1 MDAPSRNRSVNHGSA
16 RLLVF
21 HTIRCRASG
30 PAASLFRSFGS
41 LAPPNVANIPVR
53 HGRAEDPPS
62 RLTIQKL
69 FPCRTRGVVA
79 TIYRMAT
86 PRRIITRTAWRLAG
100 RYWTSEEK
108 YTAWLLILSVV
119 LLNLGNVY
127 VGVRINEWNRAF
139 YNALQAFDAHELFRQ
154 IGIFAILVACAVACS
169 VSALYLNQWLQIRW
183 RRWLT
188 LRHLS
193 AWLANRAYY
202 KLQLGTDADNPDQ
215 RIAEDLNQFTG
226 YILTLSV
233 GLISSFVSLLSFL
246 TILWGLS
253 GTANIPLGSLGS
265 IQIPGYL
272 VWAALIYAGL
282 GTWLAVSIGRPLV
295 ALNSARQRFEADFR
309 YSLVHLRQNAES
321 VALYGGEPVELA
333 LFDERFRAVFANFR
347 QIMGQ
352 QIRLSAFTQTYAQV
366 GLIFPVIVVSPRYFT
381 RQILL
386 GGLFQAVNAFSYVQN
401 ALSFIIN
408 SYNDI
413 ATWEAVTERLGE
425 FDERLDSIS
434 QSVRAPQSIMIIRR
448 KGTGGVA
455 VDHLDL
461 DLPDGTPL
469 LRGVTFTVERG
480 GSLLIVGPSGSG
492 KTTLLRAIAGIW
504 PFGHGRI
511 RLTKGQIAF
520 VPQRPYLPLGTLAE
534 AVLYPRDQKVSV
546 PAGLP
551 QVLEQVRLDR
561 LVADLNKVDNWSE
574 RLSLGEQQ
582 GLAFARILLSKPALI
597 FLDEASSALDDDAKK
612 RMFGLL
618 RDASW
623 QPTIVSVGHS
633 EAERKFL
640 PKSIDLAEFKPH
652 QPVPAKR

>member
-1 MDAPSRNRSVNHGSA
+1 
-16 RLLVF
+16 
-21 HTIRCRASG
+21 
-30 PAASLFRSFGS
+30 
-41 LAPPNVANIPVR
+41 
-53 HGRAEDPPS
+53 
-62 RLTIQKL
+62 
-69 FPCRTRGVVA
+69 
-79 TIYRMAT
+79 MAT
-86 PRRIITRTAWRLAG
+86 PRTIITRTAGRLAG

-108 YTAWLLILSVV
+108 FSAWGLILSVIA
-119 LLNLGNVY
+119 LNLGNVY

-139 YNALQAFDAHELFRQ
+139 YNALQAFDAPELFHQ
-154 IGIFAILVACAVACS
+154 IGIFAILVACAVICS

-193 AWLANRAYY
+193 AWLADRAYY

-215 RIAEDLNQFTG
+215 RISEDLNQFTG
-226 YILTLSV
+226 YVLTLSV

-246 TILWGLS
+246 AILWGLS
-253 GTANIPLGSLGS
+253 GTANIPLGSFGRVS
-265 IQIPGYL
+265 IPGYL

-282 GTWLAVSIGRPLV
+282 GTWLAVTIGRPLV

-309 YSLVHLRQNAES
+309 FSLVHLRQHAES

-347 QIMGQ
+347 QIMRQ
-352 QIRLSAFTQTYAQV
+352 QVRLSAFTQTYAQV
-366 GLIFPVIVVSPRYFT
+366 GLIFPVIVVSPRYFA

-413 ATWEAVTERLGE
+413 ATWEAVTQRLGE
-425 FDERLDSIS
+425 FDQRLDSIHE
-434 QSVRAPQSIMIIRR
+434 SVKAQQSISIRR
-448 KGTGGVA
+448 KGAGGVA
-455 VDHLDL
+455 VENLDL

-469 LRGVTFTVERG
+469 LRGVSFTVERG
-480 GSLLIVGPSGSG
+480 GALLIIGPSGSG

-511 RLTKGQIAF
+511 RLTKGPIAF
-520 VPQRPYLPLGTLAE
+520 VPQRPYLPLGTLAD

-546 PAGLP
+546 PVGLP
-551 QVLEQVRLDR
+551 QVLEQVGLHR
-561 LVADLNKVDNWSE
+561 LVADLDKVDNWSE

-612 RMFGLL
+612 HLFGLL

-623 QPTIVSVGHS
+623 RPTIVSVGHS
-633 EAERKFL
+633 EMEHKLIPNCF
-640 PKSIDLAEFKPH
+640 DLADFRPRE
-652 QPVPAKR
+652 PVAAKR

>member
-1 MDAPSRNRSVNHGSA
+1 
-16 RLLVF
+16 
-21 HTIRCRASG
+21 
-30 PAASLFRSFGS
+30 
-41 LAPPNVANIPVR
+41 
-53 HGRAEDPPS
+53 
-62 RLTIQKL
+62 
-69 FPCRTRGVVA
+69 
-79 TIYRMAT
+79 MAT

>member
-1 MDAPSRNRSVNHGSA
+1 
-16 RLLVF
+16 
-21 HTIRCRASG
+21 
-30 PAASLFRSFGS
+30 
-41 LAPPNVANIPVR
+41 
-53 HGRAEDPPS
+53 
-62 RLTIQKL
+62 
-69 FPCRTRGVVA
+69 
-79 TIYRMAT
+79 MAT

-108 YTAWLLILSVV
+108 ISAWALISSVIA
-119 LLNLGNVY
+119 LNLGNVY

-193 AWLANRAYY
+193 AWLADRAYY
-202 KLQLGTDADNPDQ
+202 KLQLGSDADNPDQ
-215 RIAEDLNQFTG
+215 RISEDLNQFTG
-226 YILTLSV
+226 YVLTLSV

-246 TILWGLS
+246 AILWGLS
-253 GTANIPLGSLGS
+253 GTATIPLGSLGKVS
-265 IQIPGYL
+265 IPGYL

-282 GTWLAVSIGRPLV
+282 GTWLAVTIGRPLV

-309 YSLVHLRQNAES
+309 FSLVHLRQHAEG

-347 QIMGQ
+347 QIMRQ
-352 QIRLSAFTQTYAQV
+352 QVRLSAFTQTYAQV
-366 GLIFPVIVVSPRYFT
+366 GLIFPVIVVSPRYFA

-413 ATWEAVTERLGE
+413 ATWEAVTQRLGE
-425 FDERLDSIS
+425 FDQRLDSIHE
-434 QSVRAPQSIMIIRR
+434 SVKAQQSISIRR
-448 KGTGGVA
+448 KGNGGVA
-455 VDHLDL
+455 VENLDL

-469 LRGVTFTVERG
+469 LRGVSFSVERG
-480 GSLLIVGPSGSG
+480 GALLIIGPSGSG

-504 PFGHGRI
+504 PFGRGRI
-511 RLTKGQIAF
+511 RLTKGPIAF
-520 VPQRPYLPLGTLAE
+520 VPQRPYLPLGTLAD

-546 PAGLP
+546 PVGLP
-551 QVLEQVRLDR
+551 QVLQQVGLHRLAGSLD
-561 LVADLNKVDNWSE
+561 KVDNWSE

-582 GLAFARILLSKPALI
+582 GLAFARILLSKPALV

-612 RMFGLL
+612 IMFGLL

-623 QPTIVSVGHS
+623 RPTIVSVGHS
-633 EAERKFL
+633 ETEHKLIPNCF
-640 PKSIDLAEFKPH
+640 DLADFRPH
-652 QPVPAKR
+652 QPVPTKQ

>member
-1 MDAPSRNRSVNHGSA
+1 M
-16 RLLVF
+16 
-21 HTIRCRASG
+21 
-30 PAASLFRSFGS
+30 
-41 LAPPNVANIPVR
+41 
-53 HGRAEDPPS
+53 E
-62 RLTIQKL
+62 
-69 FPCRTRGVVA
+69 
-79 TIYRMAT
+79 T

-100 RYWTSEEK
+100 RYWNSEEK
-108 YTAWLLILSVV
+108 YTAWGLILSVI

-139 YNALQAFDAHELFRQ
+139 YNALQAFDARELFRQ
-154 IGIFAILVACAVACS
+154 IGIFAILVSCAVACS

-188 LRHLS
+188 IRHLS
-193 AWLANRAYY
+193 AWLADRAYY
-202 KLQLGTDADNPDQ
+202 KLQLGSDADNPDQ
-215 RIAEDLNQFTG
+215 RISDDLNQFTG
-226 YILTLSV
+226 YVLTLSV

-253 GTANIPLGSLGS
+253 GTATIPLGPLGKVP
-265 IQIPGYL
+265 IPGYL
-272 VWAALIYAGL
+272 VWSALIYAGL
-282 GTWLAVSIGRPLV
+282 GTWLAVNIGRPLV

-309 YSLVHLRQNAES
+309 FSLVHLRQHAES

-333 LFDERFRAVFANFR
+333 LFAERFRAVFANFR

-366 GLIFPVIVVSPRYFT
+366 GLIFPVIVVSPRYFS

-413 ATWEAVTERLGE
+413 ATWEAVTQRLGE
-425 FDERLDSIS
+425 FDERLDSIHE
-434 QSVRAPQSIMIIRR
+434 SVRAPQSIMIRR
-448 KGTGGVA
+448 KGEGGVA

-469 LRGVTFTVERG
+469 LRGVNFTVERG
-480 GSLLIVGPSGSG
+480 GSLLIIGPSGSG

-504 PFGHGRI
+504 PFGRGRI
-511 RLTKGQIAF
+511 RLTKGPIAF
-520 VPQRPYLPLGTLAE
+520 VPQRPYLPLGTLAD

-546 PAGLP
+546 PVELP
-551 QVLEQVRLDR
+551 QVLVQVGLDR
-561 LVADLNKVDNWSE
+561 LVHDLDKVENWSE

-582 GLAFARILLSKPALI
+582 GLAFARILLLKPALI
-597 FLDEASSALDDDAKK
+597 FLDEASSALDDTAKQ
-612 RMFGLL
+612 RLFGLL
-618 RDASW
+618 RDLSW
-623 QPTIVSVGHS
+623 RPTIVSVGHS
-633 EAERKFL
+633 EMERKFYTN
-640 PKSIDLAEFKPH
+640 SIDLAEFKPH
-652 QPVPAKR
+652 QPAAAKR

>member
-62 RLTIQKL
+62 RLTLEKL

>member
-1 MDAPSRNRSVNHGSA
+1 MGDSISA
-16 RLLVF
+16 TDIGYVGQVGAHSGAANVGVQPNAFLREAGQVF
-21 HTIRCRASG
+21 REPRPT
-30 PAASLFRSFGS
+30 
-41 LAPPNVANIPVR
+41 R
-53 HGRAEDPPS
+53 HGRTFPS
-62 RLTIQKL
+62 APKKL
-69 FPCRTRGVVA
+69 FPCGTRGVVA
-79 TIYRMAT
+79 TISGMAT

-347 QIMGQ
+347 QIMKQ

-434 QSVRAPQSIMIIRR
+434 ESVRAPQSIMIIRR

-546 PAGLP
+546 PVGLP
-551 QVLEQVRLDR
+551 QVLEQVGLDR

>member
-1 MDAPSRNRSVNHGSA
+1 MGPLTR
-16 RLLVF
+16 F
-21 HTIRCRASG
+21 RCRSALRS
-30 PAASLFRSFGS
+30 AEIFQVFRE
-41 LAPPNVANIPVR
+41 PRPTR
-53 HGRAEDPPS
+53 HGRTFPS
-62 RLTIQKL
+62 APKKL
-69 FPCRTRGVVA
+69 FPCGTRGVVA
-79 TIYRMAT
+79 TISGMAT

>member
-1 MDAPSRNRSVNHGSA
+1 MGS
-16 RLLVF
+16 
-21 HTIRCRASG
+21 
-30 PAASLFRSFGS
+30 P
-41 LAPPNVANIPVR
+41 
-53 HGRAEDPPS
+53 
-62 RLTIQKL
+62 
-69 FPCRTRGVVA
+69 RT
-79 TIYRMAT
+79 
-86 PRRIITRTAWRLAG
+86 IITRTAWRLAG
-100 RYWTSEEK
+100 HYWTSEEK
-108 YTAWLLILSVV
+108 GSAWVLLLSVI

-127 VGVRINEWNRAF
+127 VGVRINQWNRAF
-139 YNALQAFDAHELFRQ
+139 YNALQAFDAPGLFRQ
-154 IGIFAILVACAVACS
+154 IGIFAILVTCAVACS

-193 AWLANRAYY
+193 AWLADRAYY

-215 RIAEDLNQFTG
+215 RISEDLNQFTG
-226 YILTLSV
+226 YVLTLSV

-246 TILWGLS
+246 AILWGLS
-253 GTANIPLGSLGS
+253 GTAEIPLGSLGKVH
-265 IQIPGYL
+265 IPGYL
-272 VWAALIYAGL
+272 VWAALTYAGL

-309 YSLVHLRQNAES
+309 FSLVHLREHAES

-347 QIMGQ
+347 QIMKQ
-352 QIRLSAFTQTYAQV
+352 QIRLSAFTQSYAQIAV
-366 GLIFPVIVVSPRYFT
+366 IFPVIVVSPRYFA

-386 GGLFQAVNAFSYVQN
+386 GGLFQAVNGFSYVQN

-413 ATWEAVTERLGE
+413 ATWQAVTERLGE
-425 FDERLDSIS
+425 FDEHLDSIHK
-434 QSVRAPQSIMIIRR
+434 SVRAPQSILIRR
-448 KGTGGVA
+448 KGIGGVA

-504 PFGHGRI
+504 PFGRGRI
-511 RLTKGQIAF
+511 RLSKGTIAF
-520 VPQRPYLPLGTLAE
+520 VPQRPYLPLGTLAD
-534 AVLYPRDQKVSV
+534 AVLYPRDQKISV
-546 PAGLP
+546 PVELP
-551 QVLEQVRLDR
+551 QVLEQVGLERLIG
-561 LVADLNKVDNWSE
+561 DLSKVDNWSE

-582 GLAFARILLSKPALI
+582 GLAFARILLSKPALV
-597 FLDEASSALDDDAKK
+597 FMDEASSALDDTAKK
-612 RMFGLL
+612 LLFGLL
-618 RDASW
+618 RNSSW
-623 QPTIVSVGHS
+623 QPTVVSIGHG
-633 EAERKFL
+633 EMMRKL
-640 PKSIDLAEFKPH
+640 HPDCIDLAEFKPH

>member
-1 MDAPSRNRSVNHGSA
+1 
-16 RLLVF
+16 
-21 HTIRCRASG
+21 
-30 PAASLFRSFGS
+30 
-41 LAPPNVANIPVR
+41 
-53 HGRAEDPPS
+53 
-62 RLTIQKL
+62 
-69 FPCRTRGVVA
+69 
-79 TIYRMAT
+79 MAT

-108 YTAWLLILSVV
+108 YSAWTLLLSVI

-139 YNALQAFDAHELFRQ
+139 YNALQAFDAPELFRQ
-154 IGIFAILVACAVACS
+154 IGIFGILVACAVACS

-188 LRHLS
+188 LRHLT
-193 AWLANRAYY
+193 AWLADRAYY
-202 KLQLGTDADNPDQ
+202 KLQLGSDADNPDQ
-215 RIAEDLNQFTG
+215 RISEDLNQFTG
-226 YILTLSV
+226 YVLTLSV

-246 TILWGLS
+246 AILWGLS
-253 GTANIPLGSLGS
+253 GTANIPLGRLGS
-265 IQIPGYL
+265 ISIPGYL

-282 GTWLAVSIGRPLV
+282 GTWLAVTIGRPLV

-309 YSLVHLRQNAES
+309 FSLVHLRQNAES

-347 QIMGQ
+347 QIMKQ

-425 FDERLDSIS
+425 FDERLDCVHE
-434 QSVRAPQSIMIIRR
+434 SVQAPQSIMIRR
-448 KGTGGVA
+448 KGAGGVA
-455 VDHLDL
+455 VDNLDL
-461 DLPDGTPL
+461 DLPDGTAL

-480 GSLLIVGPSGSG
+480 GLLLIVGPSGSG

-504 PFGHGRI
+504 PFGRGRI
-511 RLTKGQIAF
+511 RLTKGPIAF
-520 VPQRPYLPLGTLAE
+520 VPQRPYLPLGTLAD

-546 PAGLP
+546 PVHLP
-551 QVLEQVRLDR
+551 QVLEQVGLERL
-561 LVADLNKVDNWSE
+561 AEDLDKVDNWSE

-582 GLAFARILLSKPALI
+582 GLAFARILLSKPALL
-597 FLDEASSALDDDAKK
+597 FLDEASSALDEKSK
-612 RMFGLL
+612 TRMLGLL
-618 RDASW
+618 RSDSW
-623 QPTIVSVGHS
+623 QPTIVSVDHS
-633 EAERKFL
+633 EIMLKLHPAA
-640 PKSIDLAEFKPH
+640 IDLAKFKPH
-652 QPVPAKR
+652 QPAAAKR

>member
-1 MDAPSRNRSVNHGSA
+1 
-16 RLLVF
+16 
-21 HTIRCRASG
+21 
-30 PAASLFRSFGS
+30 
-41 LAPPNVANIPVR
+41 
-53 HGRAEDPPS
+53 
-62 RLTIQKL
+62 
-69 FPCRTRGVVA
+69 
-79 TIYRMAT
+79 MAT

-108 YTAWLLILSVV
+108 RSAWVLLLSVI

-139 YNALQAFDAHELFRQ
+139 YNALQAFDAPELFRQ
-154 IGIFAILVACAVACS
+154 IGVFAILVACAVACS

-188 LRHLS
+188 LRHLT
-193 AWLANRAYY
+193 AWLADRAYY

-246 TILWGLS
+246 AILWGLS

-265 IQIPGYL
+265 LPIPGYL

-309 YSLVHLRQNAES
+309 FSLVHLRQHAES

-347 QIMGQ
+347 QIMRQ

-366 GLIFPVIVVSPRYFT
+366 GLIFPVIVVSPRYFS

-425 FDERLDSIS
+425 FDERLDSIH
-434 QSVRAPQSIMIIRR
+434 QSVRAPQSIMIRR
-448 KGTGGVA
+448 KGSGGVA

-461 DLPDGTPL
+461 DLPDGTAL
-469 LRGVTFTVERG
+469 LRGITFAVERG
-480 GSLLIVGPSGSG
+480 GALLIVGPSGSG

-504 PFGHGRI
+504 PFGRGKI
-511 RLTKGQIAF
+511 RLTKGPIAF
-520 VPQRPYLPLGTLAE
+520 VPQRPYLPLGTLAD
-534 AVLYPRDQKVSV
+534 AVLYPREQKVSV
-546 PAGLP
+546 PVDLP
-551 QVLEQVRLDR
+551 QVLKQVGLERLIS
-561 LVADLNKVDNWSE
+561 DLDKVENWSE

-582 GLAFARILLSKPALI
+582 GLAFARILLSKPALL
-597 FLDEASSALDDDAKK
+597 FLDEATSALDDDAKS
-612 RMFGLL
+612 RLFGLL
-618 RDASW
+618 RSGSW
-623 QPTIVSVGHS
+623 QPTIVSVGHG
-633 EAERKFL
+633 EIMRTLHPAC
-640 PKSIDLAEFKPH
+640 IDLAAFRPH
-652 QPVPAKR
+652 QPVAAKR

>member
-1 MDAPSRNRSVNHGSA
+1 MA
-16 RLLVF
+16 R
-21 HTIRCRASG
+21 
-30 PAASLFRSFGS
+30 
-41 LAPPNVANIPVR
+41 
-53 HGRAEDPPS
+53 
-62 RLTIQKL
+62 
-69 FPCRTRGVVA
+69 
-79 TIYRMAT
+79 

-100 RYWTSEEK
+100 RYWTSDEK
-108 YTAWLLILSVV
+108 YTAWLLILSVI

-139 YNALQAFDAHELFRQ
+139 YNALQAFDARELFRQ
-154 IGIFAILVACAVACS
+154 IGIFGILVACAVACS

-193 AWLANRAYY
+193 AWLTDRAYY

-226 YILTLSV
+226 YVLTLSV

-246 TILWGLS
+246 AILWGLS

-309 YSLVHLRQNAES
+309 FSLVHLRQHAES
-321 VALYGGEPVELA
+321 IALYGGEPVELA

-347 QIMGQ
+347 QIMRQ

-425 FDERLDSIS
+425 FDQRLDSIHE
-434 QSVRAPQSIMIIRR
+434 SVQAPQSIMIRR

-469 LRGVTFTVERG
+469 LRGVTFAVDRG

-504 PFGHGRI
+504 PFGRGRI

-546 PAGLP
+546 PVGLP
-551 QVLEQVRLDR
+551 EVLEQVGLGRLSG
-561 LVADLNKVDNWSE
+561 DLNKVDNWPE

-597 FLDEASSALDDDAKK
+597 FLDEATSALDDDAKK
-612 RMFGLL
+612 RIFGLL

-633 EAERKFL
+633 ELERKL
-640 PKSIDLAEFKPH
+640 YPKSIDLAEFRPH
-652 QPVPAKR
+652 QPVAAKR

>member
-1 MDAPSRNRSVNHGSA
+1 
-16 RLLVF
+16 
-21 HTIRCRASG
+21 
-30 PAASLFRSFGS
+30 
-41 LAPPNVANIPVR
+41 
-53 HGRAEDPPS
+53 
-62 RLTIQKL
+62 
-69 FPCRTRGVVA
+69 
-79 TIYRMAT
+79 MAT

-108 YTAWLLILSVV
+108 FSAWALISSVIA
-119 LLNLGNVY
+119 LNLGNVY

-139 YNALQAFDAHELFRQ
+139 YNALQAFDAHELFNQ
-154 IGIFAILVACAVACS
+154 IGVFAILVACAVICS

-193 AWLANRAYY
+193 AWLADRAYY
-202 KLQLGTDADNPDQ
+202 KLQLGSDADNPDQ
-215 RIAEDLNQFTG
+215 RISEDLNQFTG
-226 YILTLSV
+226 YVLTLSV

-246 TILWGLS
+246 AILWGLS
-253 GTANIPLGSLGS
+253 GTAIIPLGSLGRIS
-265 IQIPGYL
+265 IPGYL

-282 GTWLAVSIGRPLV
+282 GTWLAVNIGRPLV

-309 YSLVHLRQNAES
+309 FSLVHLRQHAEG

-347 QIMGQ
+347 QIMRQ
-352 QIRLSAFTQTYAQV
+352 QVRLSAFTQTYAQV
-366 GLIFPVIVVSPRYFT
+366 GQIFPVIVVSPRYFA

-413 ATWEAVTERLGE
+413 ATWEAVTQRLGE
-425 FDERLDSIS
+425 FDERLDSIHE
-434 QSVRAPQSIMIIRR
+434 SVKAPQSILIRR

-455 VDHLDL
+455 VDNLDL

-469 LRGVTFTVERG
+469 LRGISFTVERG
-480 GSLLIVGPSGSG
+480 GALLIIGPSGSG

-504 PFGHGRI
+504 PFGRGRI
-511 RLTKGQIAF
+511 RLTKGPIAF
-520 VPQRPYLPLGTLAE
+520 VPQRAYLPLGTLAE

-546 PAGLP
+546 PVDLP
-551 QVLEQVRLDR
+551 QVLEQVGLHR
-561 LVADLNKVDNWSE
+561 LVADLNKVENWSE

-612 RMFGLL
+612 LMFGLL

-623 QPTIVSVGHS
+623 RPTIVSVGHS
-633 EAERKFL
+633 ETEHKLIPTCF
-640 PKSIDLAEFKPH
+640 DLADFRPH
-652 QPVPAKR
+652 QPVTTKR

>member
-1 MDAPSRNRSVNHGSA
+1 MQNTG
-16 RLLVF
+16 
-21 HTIRCRASG
+21 G
-30 PAASLFRSFGS
+30 
-41 LAPPNVANIPVR
+41 
-53 HGRAEDPPS
+53 
-62 RLTIQKL
+62 
-69 FPCRTRGVVA
+69 
-79 TIYRMAT
+79 YRENSPMET

-108 YTAWLLILSVV
+108 YAAWGLISSVV

-139 YNALQAFDAHELFRQ
+139 YNALQAFDAPELFRQ
-154 IGIFAILVACAVACS
+154 IGIFAILVSCAVACS

-193 AWLANRAYY
+193 AWLADRAYY
-202 KLQLGTDADNPDQ
+202 KLQLGSDADNPDQ
-215 RIAEDLNQFTG
+215 RISEDLNQFTG
-226 YILTLSV
+226 YVLTLSV

-253 GTANIPLGSLGS
+253 GTANIPLGSLGTFPL
-265 IQIPGYL
+265 PGYL
-272 VWAALIYAGL
+272 VWAALIYAGF

-309 YSLVHLRQNAES
+309 FSLVHLRQNAES

-347 QIMGQ
+347 QIMRQ
-352 QIRLSAFTQTYAQV
+352 QVRLSTFTQAYAQV
-366 GLIFPVIVVSPRYFT
+366 GLIFPVIVVSPRYFS

-413 ATWEAVTERLGE
+413 ATWEAVTQRLGE
-425 FDERLDSIS
+425 FDQRLDC
-434 QSVRAPQSIMIIRR
+434 VHEAVKAPQSISIRR
-448 KGTGGVA
+448 KGAGGVA

-469 LRGVTFTVERG
+469 LRGVSFEVERG
-480 GSLLIVGPSGSG
+480 GALLIVGPSGSG

-504 PFGHGRI
+504 PFGSGRI
-511 RLTKGQIAF
+511 RLTKGPIAF
-520 VPQRPYLPLGTLAE
+520 VPQRPYLPLGTLAD

-546 PAGLP
+546 PVGLP
-551 QVLEQVRLDR
+551 QVLEQVGLDR
-561 LVADLNKVDNWSE
+561 LVDELDKVDSWSE

-582 GLAFARILLSKPALI
+582 GLAFARILLSKPALV
-597 FLDEASSALDDDAKK
+597 FLDEASSALDDKAKK

-623 QPTIVSVGHS
+623 QPTIVSVGHG
-633 EAERKFL
+633 EMDRKL
-640 PKSIDLAEFKPH
+640 HSKLIDLAEFRPH
-652 QPVPAKR
+652 QPVAAKR

>member
-1 MDAPSRNRSVNHGSA
+1 
-16 RLLVF
+16 
-21 HTIRCRASG
+21 
-30 PAASLFRSFGS
+30 
-41 LAPPNVANIPVR
+41 
-53 HGRAEDPPS
+53 
-62 RLTIQKL
+62 
-69 FPCRTRGVVA
+69 
-79 TIYRMAT
+79 MAT

-100 RYWTSEEK
+100 RYWTSEER
-108 YTAWLLILSVV
+108 YAAWALLLSVIG
-119 LLNLGNVY
+119 LNLGNVY

-139 YNALQAFDAHELFRQ
+139 YNALQAFDAPELFRQ

-169 VSALYLNQWLQIRW
+169 VTALYLNQWLQIRW

-188 LRHLS
+188 LRHLT

-202 KLQLGTDADNPDQ
+202 KLQLGADADNPDQ
-215 RIAEDLNQFTG
+215 RISEDLNQFTG
-226 YILTLSV
+226 YVLTLSV

-246 TILWGLS
+246 AILWGLS
-253 GTANIPLGSLGS
+253 GTANIPLGSWGS
-265 IQIPGYL
+265 IPIPGYL
-272 VWAALIYAGL
+272 VWSALIYAGL

-309 YSLVHLRQNAES
+309 FSLVHLRQNAES

-347 QIMGQ
+347 QIMRQ

-413 ATWEAVTERLGE
+413 ATWEAVTQRLGE
-425 FDERLDSIS
+425 FDQRLDSIHE
-434 QSVRAPQSIMIIRR
+434 SVKAPQSISIRR

-455 VDHLDL
+455 VDRLDL

-469 LRGVTFTVERG
+469 LRGVTFAVERG
-480 GSLLIVGPSGSG
+480 GALLIIGPSGSG

-504 PFGHGRI
+504 PFGRGRI
-511 RLTKGQIAF
+511 RLTKGPIAF
-520 VPQRPYLPLGTLAE
+520 VPQRPYLPLGTLAD

-546 PAGLP
+546 PVGLP
-551 QVLEQVRLDR
+551 RVLEQVGLHR
-561 LVADLNKVDNWSE
+561 LVAELNKVDSWSE

-623 QPTIVSVGHS
+623 RPTIVSVGHS
-633 EAERKFL
+633 ETEHKLIPNCF
-640 PKSIDLAEFKPH
+640 DLADFQPH
-652 QPVPAKR
+652 QPVSTKR